1 MMRILLLL
9 ALLAA
14 PLAAQSA
21 SFTPDRPAAAR
32 AALRRAALAQRASH
46 ADTALAEALAAV
58 AAWPVQ
64 PAYLEAALR
73 LAVAAGDTAITARL
87 LHQLAQ
93 LESGE
98 AALST
103 PGLDALATRS
113 PGVAAARTALERA
126 VRAIDHATEV
136 VTIPDT
142 TWFPEGLARDPVSGT
157 LYLTSL
163 RHRTIGWV
171 TPEGTLRPLLA
182 PATPAPLAPFAV
194 VVDSARRLL
203 YAATGVAPAM
213 LGRAPADSMRAEL
226 LCIALADGRI
236 TGRWPL
242 ADGLTTPGEMALL
255 PDGDILVSDALRG
268 ALHRWRAATGT
279 WVTRRDP
286 WLRSPQGLAPSAD
299 GRVVY
304 VADWSTGLLRWDLAA
319 DSLTRVMEPAGTT
332 LVGLDGLRRAGT
344 VLVGVQ
350 NGLAPSRVVRITLT
364 ADGRR
369 ATAVTTLDRPRLD
382 GDPTTGVV
390 VDSTFLYVATSQW
403 PHWDDDGTRRPDHPA
418 LPPVILRQVPLDSS
432 ASSGTGH

>member
-1 MMRILLLL
+1 MMRPLLLL
-9 ALLAA
+9 AALAM

-32 AALRRAALAQRASH
+32 AALRRAALAQRGGQ
-46 ADTALAEALAAV
+46 ADTALAEALAA
-58 AAWPVQ
+58 ADAWPVQ

-73 LAVAAGDTAITARL
+73 LASAAGDTTIAARL
-87 LHQLAQ
+87 LHQLAR
-93 LESGE
+93 LESGQ
-98 AALST
+98 AALAT
-103 PGLDALATRS
+103 PGLEALAARS
-113 PGVAAARTALERA
+113 GTVAAARTALERA
-126 VRAIDHATEV
+126 LRATDGATQV
-136 VTIPDT
+136 LTIPDT
-142 TWFPEGLARDPVSGT
+142 TWFPEGLARDPVTGT
-157 LYLTSL
+157 LYVTSL

-182 PATPAPLAPFAV
+182 SVTPAPLAPYAV

-213 LGRAPADSMRAEL
+213 LGRVPADSTRAEL
-226 LCIALADGRI
+226 LCITLADGRI

-255 PDGDILVSDALRG
+255 PNGDILVSDALRG

-279 WVTRRDP
+279 WATRRDP

-304 VADWSTGLLRWDLAA
+304 VADWSTGLLRWDLGS

-332 LVGLDGLRRAGT
+332 LVGMDGLRRAGA

-350 NGLAPSRVVRITLT
+350 NGLAPARVVRISLSP
-364 ADGRR
+364 DGRR
-369 ATAVTTLDRPRLD
+369 ATAVTTLDRPLLD

-390 VDSTFLYVATSQW
+390 ADGTFLYVATSQW
-403 PHWDDDGTRRPDHPA
+403 PHWDDDGRRRADKPG
-418 LPPVILRQVPLDSS
+418 LPPVILRHVPLDSS
-432 ASSGTGH
+432 ASSGIAP